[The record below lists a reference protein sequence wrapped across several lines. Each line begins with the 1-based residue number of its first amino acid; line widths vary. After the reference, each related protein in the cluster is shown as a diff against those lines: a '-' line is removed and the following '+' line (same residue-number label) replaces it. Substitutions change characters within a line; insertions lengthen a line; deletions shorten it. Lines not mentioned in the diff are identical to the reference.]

1 MKNTSAGWIHGAW
14 HLALKYL
21 MGSVT
26 FDLRIWY
33 GYRIQEGAGVR
44 MHWAIKQFI
53 TAGEFN
59 QVAKIH
65 DRDPV

>member
-1 MKNTSAGWIHGAW
+1 
-14 HLALKYL
+14 

-26 FDLRIWY
+26 LDLRIWY
-33 GYRIQEGAGVR
+33 GYRIQEGAGVW
-44 MHWAIKQFI
+44 MYWAIEQFI

-65 DRDPV
+65 NCDSVRNMPYHAQVVRNEQIG